1 MTTKVE
7 HRPRGL
13 PRRRRKHGQVSVDDD
28 HVDSDGDNDN
38 KVDTTR
44 NAVRRRSHH
53 DHSKSWID
61 DHVDIHGDADN
72 KMSRKTNEKKMTT
85 TTSATAH
92 LRHVMNVA
100 LGGVQPD
107 VQTCYI
113 NLL

>member
-1 MTTKVE
+1 MT
-7 HRPRGL
+7 
-13 PRRRRKHGQVSVDDD
+13 
-28 HVDSDGDNDN
+28 
-38 KVDTTR
+38 TTR

-72 KMSRKTNEKKMTT
+72 KMTRKTNDKKTTT